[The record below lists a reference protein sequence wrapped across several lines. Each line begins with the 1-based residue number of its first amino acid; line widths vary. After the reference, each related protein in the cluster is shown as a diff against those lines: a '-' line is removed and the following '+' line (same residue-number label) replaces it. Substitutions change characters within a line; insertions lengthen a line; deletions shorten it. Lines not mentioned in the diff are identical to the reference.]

1 MPVGIYS
8 SGVWKKYSK
17 CCGLGRALG
26 LFMAST
32 DGLMGYGYEIR
43 LHNSKQVRGLQTW
56 AERVDRSADSPPL
69 PGELQGQQPQPQ
81 SKQWN
86 IMGYEWSAESGET
99 ADLSSRVMSR

>member
-43 LHNSKQVRGLQTW
+43 LHNSEQVRGLQTW
-56 AERVDRSADSPPL
+56 AGRLDRSADRPPL
-69 PGELQGQQPQPQ
+69 PGELQGQQLAT
-81 SKQWN
+81 KQ
-86 IMGYEWSAESGET
+86 A
-99 ADLSSRVMSR
+99 SSEV